1 VPTADL
7 LRFKR
12 LTIDQLFGPGSPR
25 IDISFKMDARVTVL
39 HGRNG
44 SGKTITL
51 GLVHALR
58 EGHFAELRRYPFK
71 NFVLELS
78 DGTTLAIEPTTADD
92 WKQTRR
98 GERTALKPERCS
110 LRYLIRTS
118 GGETEEGELPEAGN
132 RSEHE
137 FLQQI
142 VRDMPWLSPHD
153 ADTWVDQRSGRLF
166 STAGLLRRYA
176 GAEPTI
182 QKDLFTG
189 EGKVRP
195 ALKKLLARLPPVKFI
210 RADRLFIRTPD
221 ADAVPRGRE
230 TRGQYMKNDLMVER
244 LSQDIRALV
253 MDADRQYRLIS
264 TRLDTSLAKRIF
276 KPHKDTPTLEELKTR
291 SKALREQA
299 KGLKEL
305 GLLKEEPDALD
316 EGTLTEEQ
324 KGTFF
329 IILRDRE
336 EKLAPFTLVVDKAQ
350 HLLQSLKRKLAP
362 KSVRLDVE
370 TGYQVMTAA
379 GTPLDLSCLSS
390 GEQHEL
396 VLLHELLFD
405 VQPGSLILIDEPE
418 LSLHVTW
425 QKDLLPELLE
435 IARLS
440 DLDFVLAT
448 HSPYI
453 VGEHEELMVRLGE
466 PV

>member
-1 VPTADL
+1 MPTADL

-12 LTIDQLFGPGSPR
+12 LTVEQLFGPGSPQ
-25 IDISFKMDARVTVL
+25 IDIAFKVEARVTVL

-51 GLVHALR
+51 GLIHALR
-58 EGHFAELRRYPFK
+58 EGNFAELRRFPFK

-78 DGTTLAIEPTTADD
+78 DGTTLTIEPTGGD
-92 WKQTRR
+92 
-98 GERTALKPERCS
+98 ERTSPKPEHRG
-110 LRYLIRTS
+110 LRYLVRTP
-118 GGETEEGELPEAGN
+118 GGETEGGEV
-132 RSEHE
+132 SETGDRRHDE
-137 FLQQI
+137 
-142 VRDMPWLSPHD
+142 LS
-153 ADTWVDQRSGRLF
+153 QRTSGDE
-166 STAGLLRRYA
+166 T
-176 GAEPTI
+176 
-182 QKDLFTG
+182 D
-189 EGKVRP
+189 P
-195 ALKKLLARLPPVKFI
+195 ALRKLLARLPPVKFI

-221 ADAVPRGRE
+221 AEAAR
-230 TRGQYMKNDLMVER
+230 RGQDLKNDLMVER

-253 MDADRQYRLIS
+253 MAADREYRLIS

-276 KPHKDTPTLEELKTR
+276 KPHKDTPALEELRAR
-291 SKALREQA
+291 SRALREQA

-336 EKLAPFTLVVDKAQ
+336 EKLAPFRLVVDKAR
-350 HLLQSLKRKLAP
+350 HLLQSLNRKLAP

-379 GTPLDLSCLSS
+379 GTPLSLSCLSS

-453 VGEHEELMVRLGE
+453 VGDHDALMVRLGA